1 MRHQEL
7 QMMAVRIAEV
17 DAVRVVFSAV
27 DFDASVFERC
37 FDFVIIAR
45 RQAQRHVVHFTAA
58 VNVLAIFYLE
68 ESDALAATV
77 EKALPRAF
85 VIDRH
90 AKKIDIEL
98 LSTVEVFDMK
108 NDMIDTGDFER

>member
-7 QMMAVRIAEV
+7 QVMAVRIAEIH
-17 DAVRVVFSAV
+17 AVRIVFSAV
-27 DFDASVFERC
+27 DFDAGVFERC

-58 VNVLAIFYLE
+58 VNVVAVFHLE
-68 ESDALAATV
+68 ESDALAAAV
-77 EKALPRAF
+77 EKTLPRAF

-98 LSTVEVFDMK
+98 LSAIEVFDMK
-108 NDMIDTGDFER
+108 NDMIDTGDFEW